1 MNSMISDLN
10 LAPMLATVIYSF
22 IGIVVFL
29 VTYWVLDKLTPFS
42 IKKEI
47 EEDQNIAL
55 GIIIGSCFIALS
67 IIIAAAIV
75 G

>member
-1 MNSMISDLN
+1 MNSMIPGLN
-10 LAPMLATVIYSF
+10 LAPMLATIVYSF
-22 IGIVVFL
+22 IGIVMFL
-29 VTYWVLDKLTPFS
+29 VAYWVLDKLTPFS

-47 EEDQNIAL
+47 EEDQNTAL

>member
-1 MNSMISDLN
+1 METL
-10 LAPMLATVIYSF
+10 LAELKLGPMLATIVYSF
-22 IGIVVFL
+22 IGIIVFM
-29 VTYWVLDKLTPFS
+29 VAYWIIDKLTPFS

-47 EEDQNIAL
+47 EEDQNTAL

-67 IIIAAAIV
+67 IIIAAAII

>member
-1 MNSMISDLN
+1 MDTSLEYLKLGPMI
-10 LAPMLATVIYSF
+10 ATIVYSF
-22 IGIVVFL
+22 IGVMVFIAA
-29 VTYWVLDKLTPFS
+29 YWVLDRLTPFS

-47 EEDQNIAL
+47 EEDQNTAL
-55 GIIIGSCFIALS
+55 GIIIGSCFIALA

>member
-1 MNSMISDLN
+1 MNSMISGLN
-10 LAPMLATVIYSF
+10 LAPMLATIVYSF
-22 IGIVVFL
+22 IGIVMFL
-29 VTYWVLDKLTPFS
+29 VAYWVLDKLTPFS

-47 EEDQNIAL
+47 EEDQNTAL

>member
-1 MNSMISDLN
+1 MESILSGLQLGNI
-10 LAPMLATVIYSF
+10 LATIIYSF
-22 IGIVVFL
+22 IGIFIFL
-29 VTYWVLDKLTPFS
+29 IAYWILDRLTPFS

-47 EEDQNIAL
+47 EEDQNTAL

>member
-1 MNSMISDLN
+1 METMLADLR
-10 LAPMLATVIYSF
+10 LGPMLATIIYSF
-22 IGIVVFL
+22 IGIIVFMIA
-29 VTYWVLDKLTPFS
+29 YWVLDRLTPFS

-47 EEDQNIAL
+47 EEDQNTAL

>member
-1 MNSMISDLN
+1 METMLSDLK
-10 LAPMLATVIYSF
+10 LAPMIATVIYSF
-22 IGIVVFL
+22 IGICVFL
-29 VTYWVLDKLTPFS
+29 VAYWVLDRLTPFS

-47 EEDQNIAL
+47 EEDQNTAL

>member
-10 LAPMLATVIYSF
+10 LAPMLATIVYSF

-29 VTYWVLDKLTPFS
+29 VAYWVLDKLTPFS

-47 EEDQNIAL
+47 EEDQNTAL